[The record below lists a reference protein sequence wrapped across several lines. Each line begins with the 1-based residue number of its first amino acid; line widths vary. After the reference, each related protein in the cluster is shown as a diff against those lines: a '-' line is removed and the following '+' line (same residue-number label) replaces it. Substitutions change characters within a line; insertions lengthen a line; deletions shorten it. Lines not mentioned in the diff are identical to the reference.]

1 MSEHIIITTNDAITT
16 LQLNR
21 PDKKNALTA
30 AMYQALADGLAAA
43 EADPAVR
50 VAVIRGT
57 EDCFTS
63 GNDVM
68 DFMQSPPTG
77 EDSSVGQFLRA
88 IATFAKPLI
97 AIVDGPAIGV
107 GTTLLLHCDLVYLG
121 SNTRLKLPFVNLGLC
136 PEAASSLLLPRLVGT
151 ARASELLLLGEEFG
165 PSEAVSMGLANAKF
179 ESAELVEGAMA
190 IVRQLAA
197 QPPEAVR
204 VSKALI
210 RGRDREVIAE
220 VMRAEFEQFMARLMS
235 PEAAEAF
242 QAFAEKRAPDF
253 SQFT

>member
-1 MSEHIIITTNDAITT
+1 MADHILISTRNNVTT

-21 PDKKNALTA
+21 PEKKNALTA
-30 AMYQALADGLAAA
+30 AMYQALADGLSTA

-57 EDCFTS
+57 EDCFTG
-63 GNDVM
+63 GNDLM
-68 DFMQSPPTG
+68 DFMQNPPTG

-88 IATFAKPLI
+88 IATFTKPLVAI
-97 AIVDGPAIGV
+97 ADGVAIGV

-121 SNTRLKLPFVNLGLC
+121 SGARLKLPFVNLGLC

-151 ARASELLLLGEEFG
+151 AKASELLLLGREFG
-165 PSEAVSMGLANAKF
+165 ASEAVSMGLANAKF
-179 ESAELVEGAMA
+179 ESADLIAGAME
-190 IVRQLAA
+190 IVQQLAA

-210 RGRDREVIAE
+210 RGRDHDTVAQ
-220 VMRAEFEQFMARLMS
+220 VMRAEFEQFAARLLS

-242 QAFAEKRAPDF
+242 QAFAEKRKPDYSKF
-253 SQFT
+253 S

>member
-1 MSEHIIITTNDAITT
+1 MTEHILITTADAITT

-21 PDKKNALTA
+21 PEKKNALTA

-50 VAVIRGT
+50 VVVIRGT
-57 EDCFTS
+57 DECFTS

-68 DFMQSPPTG
+68 DFMQNPPTG

-88 IATFAKPLI
+88 IATFAKPLV

-179 ESAELVEGAMA
+179 ESTELAQGAMA

-210 RGRDREVIAE
+210 RGRDREAIAE
-220 VMRAEFEQFMARLMS
+220 VMRAEFEQFMARLLS

-253 SQFT
+253 SKFS